1 MSAPGSTS
9 APPAA
14 SGAGLVVAL
23 AADPAA
29 WDAYV
34 HAHPDASGY
43 HLWAWRRIF
52 EDVFHHEAE
61 YLTARRGDRI
71 VGVLPLVHFDSALFG
86 RFAVSLPFVNYGGV
100 VADDAAAAAALADAA
115 GRSMRARRGRHL
127 ELRHDR
133 RRFTAL
139 APKTHKVAM
148 TRPLPARADALWTE
162 LDRKVRNQVRKAEK
176 SGLTAHLA
184 GREALDDF
192 YDVFAVNMR
201 DLGTPVY
208 PRRLFDVV
216 LRTFPDRSRLV
227 IVRLGDR
234 PVAGGFTWRW
244 RDRTEIPWASTLR
257 EFNHL
262 SANNLLYWQV
272 LQDAIAAGSTVMD
285 FGRSTPDEGTFNFKK
300 QWGAA
305 ATPLCWEYDLDG
317 ELPDQSPKNP
327 KFQLA
332 IRIWQH
338 LPVSLAT
345 ALGPHLVRSI
355 P

>member
-1 MSAPGSTS
+1 MSAG
-9 APPAA
+9 AAAA
-14 SGAGLVVAL
+14 SAGLDVAP
-23 AADPAA
+23 ATDAAA

-34 HAHPDASGY
+34 QAHPDASGY
-43 HLWAWRRIF
+43 HLWAWRRVF

-61 YLTARRGDRI
+61 YLEARRGDRI
-71 VGVLPLVHFDSALFG
+71 VGVLPLVHFRSVVFG

-100 VADDAAAAAALADAA
+100 VADDDEAAAALVAAA
-115 GRSMRARRGRHL
+115 GRSARGRRGSHL

-133 RRFTAL
+133 RRFPLLKA
-139 APKTHKVAM
+139 KSHKVAM
-148 TRPLPARADALWTE
+148 TRRLPASADTLWAD

-176 SGLTAHLA
+176 SQLTAHAA

-208 PRRLFDVV
+208 PPRLFDMV
-216 LRTFPDRSRLV
+216 LRTFPDRARLV

-234 PVAGGFTWRW
+234 PVAGGLLWRW
-244 RDRTEIPWASTLR
+244 RERTEIPWASTLR

-262 SANNLLYWQV
+262 SANNLLYWKV
-272 LQDAIAAGSTVMD
+272 LQEAIAAGSAVMD
-285 FGRSTPDEGTFNFKK
+285 FGRSTPDEGTFHFKK

-305 ATPLCWEYDLDG
+305 AVPLCWEYDLDG

-332 IRIWQH
+332 IRIWQQ